1 MDSYLIRNR
10 LNMPIVTGSPT
21 LQGTSKK
28 QQTQLEEG
36 KTSFQDVLTEQIKN
50 SQLAFSKHA
59 VSRVQDRSIELTE
72 SSIARL
78 NEGVRIAQEKGLDD
92 TLIIVDKTAFIVSI
106 KNKTVITTLGGSD
119 LKGNAIT
126 NINGTVIV

>member
-10 LNMPIVTGSPT
+10 LNMPIVTGTPA
-21 LQGTSKK
+21 LQETSKK
-28 QQTQLEEG
+28 QRMQEEG
-36 KTSFQDVLTEQIKN
+36 KASFQDVLTEQLTQN
-50 SQLAFSKHA
+50 SRLTFSKHA
-59 VSRVQDRSIELTE
+59 VSRVQERSIELTE

-106 KNKTVITTLGGSD
+106 KNNTVITTLGGND

>member
-10 LNMPIVTGSPT
+10 LNMPIVTGTPA
-21 LQGTSKK
+21 LQETSRKG
-28 QQTQLEEG
+28 QTQEEG
-36 KTSFQDVLTEQIKN
+36 KTSFRDVLTEQLAKN
-50 SQLAFSKHA
+50 SSLAFSKHA
-59 VSRVQDRSIELTE
+59 VSRVQERSIELTE

-78 NEGVRIAQEKGLDD
+78 NEGARIAQEKGLDD

-106 KNKTVITTLGGSD
+106 KNNTVITTLGGSD